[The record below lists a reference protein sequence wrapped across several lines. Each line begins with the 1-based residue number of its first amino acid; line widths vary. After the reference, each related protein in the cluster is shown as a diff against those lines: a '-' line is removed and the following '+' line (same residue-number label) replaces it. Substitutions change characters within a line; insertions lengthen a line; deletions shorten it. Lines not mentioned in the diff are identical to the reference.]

1 MATPND
7 TPAPK
12 EPKKADCP
20 SAPCSRSSDTPETD
34 LKVKRICGNW
44 NNAGDHIQ
52 EFVLADVA
60 RKLERE
66 RNDLQAAI
74 KSAIIEL
81 CPPARPSQVRR
92 ILRKAMGQPEWQIYN
107 DDTTS
112 PANAESIH
120 PESKPNDHE

>member
-1 MATPND
+1 M
-7 TPAPK
+7 
-12 EPKKADCP
+12 KKD
-20 SAPCSRSSDTPETD
+20 STDTPETD
-34 LKVKRICGNW
+34 QKVKRICGNW
-44 NNAGDHIQ
+44 NNAGDRIQ

-66 RNDLQAAI
+66 RDTLQASI

-107 DDTTS
+107 DDPIS
-112 PANAESIH
+112 SANAPMEA
-120 PESKPNDHE
+120 PNA